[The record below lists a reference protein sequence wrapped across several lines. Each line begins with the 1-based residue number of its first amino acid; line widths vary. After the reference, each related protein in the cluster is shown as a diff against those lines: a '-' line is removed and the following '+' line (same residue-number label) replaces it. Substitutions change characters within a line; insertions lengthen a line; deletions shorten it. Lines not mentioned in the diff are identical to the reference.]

1 MFLEADVLD
10 RNQTIAILVVA
21 IVIGSLG
28 VVVIWNLP
36 PSEPTTTIR
45 IGYLSKDLHQLALQV
60 ALENGLFDRD
70 NITVELVQYGNGALE
85 MDGFLAG
92 QIDMGYLGAA
102 PALLKRINQ
111 DIMITILAAV
121 NMEGSTIMVSKSEY
135 EAGHVTSIADLA
147 GKGVFHPGPATVQNL
162 LLRLALNQSGLSYDI
177 ITATTMSPTYMA
189 DSLSAENP
197 AFIAWE
203 PFNAK
208 SEYENKSVPLVT
220 SGEIW
225 PGHPCCVL
233 AADNSYLSA
242 NPDIVQ
248 KVVNIHIEATEWIV
262 NNPTQAIAIATDWL
276 EMDITPVTTAFNNII
291 YDWNLNRTGLE
302 MYLDFLIDEEQLI
315 SEKIP
320 ADPSAFLDDFI
331 NTTYASSFFLLLRNG
346 RQKSSSHPDL
356 DEKNDLFGFRAG
368 F

>member
-1 MFLEADVLD
+1 MAAEDPISILICKNTKFLVRLVALE
-10 RNQTIAILVVA
+10 RNQVIAIVVA
-21 IVIGSLG
+21 GVIIGSLG
-28 VVVIWNLP
+28 LVVLWNLP
-36 PSEPTTTIR
+36 PAEPTTTVR

-121 NMEGSTIMVSKSEY
+121 NLEGSAIMVSKTEY
-135 EAGHVTSIADLA
+135 DAGHVTTIADLA
-147 GKGVFHPGPATVQNL
+147 GKGVYQPGPATVQNL
-162 LLRLALNQSGLSYDI
+162 LLRLALNQSGLSYDN
-177 ITATTMSPTYMA
+177 ITAYTTSPTYMA
-189 DSLSAENP
+189 DSLTAENP

-208 SEYENKSVPLVT
+208 AEYENKSVPLVL

-233 AADNSYLSA
+233 AADNTYLSA
-242 NPDIVQ
+242 NSDIVQ
-248 KVVNIHIEATEWIV
+248 KVVNIHTEATEWIV
-262 NNPTQAIAIATDWL
+262 NNPSLAIAIAVDWL

-291 YDWNLNRTGLE
+291 FNWNLNRTGLE
-302 MYLDFLIDEEQLI
+302 MYLDFLISEAQLI
-315 SEKIP
+315 PEKIP
-320 ADPSAFLDDFI
+320 TDPSAFLDDFI
-331 NTTYASSFFLLLRNG
+331 NTTYTESLFFCC
-346 RQKSSSHPDL
+346 
-356 DEKNDLFGFRAG
+356 
-368 F
+368 